1 MQQPTNRIQDL
12 FQRKPGGILNIYFT
26 AGHPDPK
33 DFPATLSALEEAGV
47 DLIEIG
53 MPYSDPLAD
62 GPTIQESGAVALRK
76 GTTLPWLFDQITSMR
91 EQISTPLI
99 LMGYFNQVMQY
110 GEARFI
116 EKCQEAGVD
125 GLILPD
131 LPLLEYETHYKD
143 LVEKAG
149 LAISFL
155 ITPQTPEERI
165 RKIDELTRGFIYMVS
180 DSSITG
186 AKAGISDK
194 QIAYFERI
202 NGMGLR
208 NPRLI
213 GFGISTREAYDTAC
227 RYAQGAIIGSA
238 YIKALDH
245 SADVRAS
252 TLEFI
257 GQIRP

>member
-12 FQRKPGGILNIYFT
+12 FQRKSGGILNIYFT

-33 DFPATLSALEEAGV
+33 DFPATLSALEAAGV
-47 DLIEIG
+47 DFIEIG

-76 GTTLPWLFDQITSMR
+76 GTTLPWLFDQIKAIR
-91 EQISTPLI
+91 AQIHTPLI

-110 GEARFI
+110 GEARFF

-131 LPLLEYETHYKD
+131 LPLLEYEKHYKD
-143 LVEKAG
+143 LVEQAG

-213 GFGISTREAYDTAC
+213 GFGISTREGYDTAC

-238 YIKALDH
+238 FIKALEQGGEVKQAT
-245 SADVRAS
+245 S
-252 TLEFI
+252 EFI